1 MMYFSCRKPHHSGEL
16 RCVKTTCS
24 SPFTRGER
32 EKRHKTLSSNRACL
46 HQNFFRPC
54 LRLCYKTGQRWC
66 DTATALARSIFLLTE
81 PGESGVPSG
90 AQQCASTTP
99 LLSGTARC
107 LLCSPALQSYRAR
120 RNPSAEVWVTL
131 QLCLSSPL
139 CSLVHHRYKSTADLE
154 LSLPVLFRLLG
165 LRMSLSSMLTI
176 CPNLGL
182 SLRSFCQQSN
192 ISWWRAMGQS
202 IGGGSRYPSSMAL
215 ITYKWHN

>member
-1 MMYFSCRKPHHSGEL
+1 MCTVTPLLIQFFFSQRQEL
-16 RCVKTTCS
+16 
-24 SPFTRGER
+24 
-32 EKRHKTLSSNRACL
+32 
-46 HQNFFRPC
+46 
-54 LRLCYKTGQRWC
+54 
-66 DTATALARSIFLLTE
+66 
-81 PGESGVPSG
+81 GVPSG
-90 AQQCASTTP
+90 AQQRASPPPT
-99 LLSGTARC
+99 LWHAAVS
-107 LLCSPALQSYRAR
+107 ALQSG
-120 RNPSAEVWVTL
+120 SAELELTLIPALSDL
-131 QLCLSSPL
+131 QLCLSDPL
-139 CSLVHHRYKSTADLE
+139 CSRVHHRYWSTADLE